1 MPGTIP
7 SPARASRHVVGP
19 VAPRRPSFL
28 PVLLVAPCPL
38 RVVLFVQPHSVTGSR
53 CPA

>member
-1 MPGTIP
+1 MPGATP
-7 SPARASRHVVGP
+7 SPTRPSRHVTGP
-19 VAPRRPSFL
+19 VAPRRSTFL